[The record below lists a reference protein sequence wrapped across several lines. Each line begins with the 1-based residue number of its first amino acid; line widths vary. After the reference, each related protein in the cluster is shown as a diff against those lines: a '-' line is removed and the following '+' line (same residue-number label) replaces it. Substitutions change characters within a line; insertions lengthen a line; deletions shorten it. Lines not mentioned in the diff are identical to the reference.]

1 MALTHWLDE
10 AVQRTKE
17 KYKVQRAQEE
27 RSAHQE
33 ALKRRLG
40 GQFCRQLFG
49 WLQNVE
55 GSFNRKFGAQ
65 VLAVSVSG
73 DEGSRSA
80 QILARPTSTEERI
93 ANLDYQ
99 NNSASLRLSIGSSKT
114 AETAQVI
121 NLILSADEALLAE
134 IGKERYTSETLGQK
148 IIDDL
153 LA

>member
-1 MALTHWLDE
+1 MAPTNWLDE
-10 AVQRTKE
+10 AVQRAKE

-27 RSAHQE
+27 RLAHEE

-40 GQFCRQLFG
+40 GQFCRQLFA
-49 WLQNVE
+49 WLQSTE
-55 GSFNRKFGAQ
+55 GSFNNKFGGH

-80 QILARPTSTEERI
+80 QVLARPTSTEERI

-99 NNSASLRLSIGSSKT
+99 NNSASLRLSIGSGMT
-114 AETAQVI
+114 ADTPQVI
-121 NLILSADEALLAE
+121 KLVLSADEALLAE
-134 IGKERYTSETLGQK
+134 IGTERYTSEQLGQK

>member
-1 MALTHWLDE
+1 MASTHWLDE

-27 RSAHQE
+27 RLAYEES
-33 ALKRRLG
+33 LKRRLG
-40 GQFCRQLFG
+40 GQFCRHLFA
-49 WLQNVE
+49 WFQSIE
-55 GSFNRKFGAQ
+55 GSFNDKFGSHI
-65 VLAVSVSG
+65 LAVSVSG

-80 QILARPTSTEERI
+80 QVLARPTSTEERI

-99 NNSASLRLSIGSSKT
+99 NNAASLRLSIGSGRT
-114 AETAQVI
+114 PETAQVI
-121 NLILSADEALLAE
+121 KLVLSAGDVLLAE
-134 IGKERYTSETLGQK
+134 IGQERYTAEQLGQK